1 MISSQKK
8 LVAHSASSLNG
19 AKETAAKK
27 AARKREEARV
37 PIDSVDEIGT
47 VDGDGAAGDVD
58 SKHGSPQRAP
68 VQARAPPYRMLRF
81 ADVIECTGLSRTTI
95 WRRVRA
101 GAFPAPI
108 SLGENSCG
116 WPENLITE
124 WIESRPVV
132 RYAPGPKANA
142 V

>member
-1 MISSQKK
+1 M
-8 LVAHSASSLNG
+8 
-19 AKETAAKK
+19 TK
-27 AARKREEARV
+27 AIKREAAHHNAAAHPAQKVDHRNAQKPPPRESIQAVGADGLLSEPEAL
-37 PIDSVDEIGT
+37 
-47 VDGDGAAGDVD
+47 
-58 SKHGSPQRAP
+58 AP